1 MYRVDA
7 YIRQKVHA
15 NISKFDIKREWMDN
29 TFKGHAYHCF
39 PIGLANQ
46 LGWSLSFPEDISFI
60 WDGIS
65 DSSPDHVKVISG
77 NQYVYTERANATIS
91 FKTGIVLKTDSDI
104 SLLHMP
110 SPNFFI
116 DGVQAFTTLIS
127 SSFYEFEFPC
137 AMMITKPNETI
148 TIKANQPVISILPI
162 NLNYIQGS
170 ELFINNYSSND
181 SFDHLKY
188 GEEITNINLSGKWSD
203 FYRNAVDHTGKHLGS
218 HQEKKLNFNVI
229 VDKG

>member
-1 MYRVDA
+1 MLFR
-7 YIRQKVHA
+7 
-15 NISKFDIKREWMDN
+15 S
-29 TFKGHAYHCF
+29 
-39 PIGLANQ
+39 
-46 LGWSLSFPEDISFI
+46 
-60 WDGIS
+60 
-65 DSSPDHVKVISG
+65 
-77 NQYVYTERANATIS
+77 
-91 FKTGIVLKTDSDI
+91 
-104 SLLHMP
+104 
-110 SPNFFI
+110 
-116 DGVQAFTTLIS
+116 
-127 SSFYEFEFPC
+127 
-137 AMMITKPNETI
+137 
-148 TIKANQPVISILPI
+148 I